1 MPTKANRPIVVLLTP
16 TSASQVPNVA
26 EVNNKGSPEK
36 KPIGKKINKFLFR
49 QSFNVSI
56 NFLIYY
62 F

>member
-36 KPIGKKINKFLFR
+36 KPIGKKNMGETIKQL
-49 QSFNVSI
+49 VYLKI
-56 NFLIYY
+56 KK
-62 F
+62 